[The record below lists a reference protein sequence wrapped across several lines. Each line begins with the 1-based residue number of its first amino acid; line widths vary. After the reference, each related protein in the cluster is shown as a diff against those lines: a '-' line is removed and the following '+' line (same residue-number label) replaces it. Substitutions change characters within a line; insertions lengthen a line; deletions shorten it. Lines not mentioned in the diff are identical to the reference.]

1 MTKERRK
8 ARPEWRERDLV
19 AVFRTEA
26 ATGDQS
32 TRRLDVSLSLSLE
45 TTTTTTTTFASIKI
59 PGHAYRFPI
68 KASLNSSMASIERRA
83 GSYLET
89 RARPTWRPRG
99 KSIALLA
106 RNGDG
111 TTNFIVGRGV
121 APSRSFDYAYAVRE
135 LGRKKFSEP
144 RNAPDPEPK
153 SITRPEVTRSE
164 RAPRLSRTDRTFFE
178 SRRFSVFPRDV
189 DFSKRERLL
198 ARLARCASVE
208 AKATLIFIT
217 SLARSLSLSLSL
229 SLFQADMFS
238 VALILILDS

>member
-1 MTKERRK
+1 VAREGSRRGFPDGSRDR
-8 ARPEWRERDLV
+8 RPID
-19 AVFRTEA
+19 
-26 ATGDQS
+26 S
-32 TRRLDVSLSLSLE
+32 TSRRLSLSLSLSLSLE
-45 TTTTTTTTFASIKI
+45 TTTTTFASIKI

-229 SLFQADMFS
+229 FLFFKRTCS
-238 VALILILDS
+238 PLLLS